1 MGCRGTVRYIGVCV
15 DWPAETVG
23 ASACGGSCQPARG
36 RRQRQGAHRDHETR
50 VETDRLANRDV
61 DCVGPTD
68 ANRREQKHEH
78 RFKLA
83 QGQDG
88 RGSGRGIHNV

>member
-1 MGCRGTVRYIGVCV
+1 MCV
-15 DWPAETVG
+15 NWPVETVG
-23 ASACGGSCQPARG
+23 ASACDGSCQPGRG
-36 RRQRQGAHRDHETR
+36 KRQQRSAHRDHETC
-50 VETDRLANRDV
+50 VETDRLANRDI

-83 QGQDG
+83 QGEDG
-88 RGSGRGIHNV
+88 CGSGGGIHNI

>member
-1 MGCRGTVRYIGVCV
+1 MCV

-23 ASACGGSCQPARG
+23 ASACGGPCQLAIG
-36 RRQRQGAHRDHETR
+36 EKQQRNTHCDHETR

-61 DCVGPTD
+61 NCVGPTD

-78 RFKLA
+78 RFKLV
-83 QGQDG
+83 QGEYG